1 MELLSLEDELF
12 ITQTPHVEKEID
24 QIGQL
29 ADRELMEVIHFGKW
43 FYIAICVITD
53 PVYLDIY
60 DDEDVFE
67 EAKYGDKEI
76 YVIVEGCCVD
86 IWNELLQEKCFIFG
100 YYFSFVITI
109 CVITEP
115 VYLDIYDNEDVY
127 EEAKYGDKDSFIFG
141 YYWSFVTALCQQ
153 WHMSQIVA

>member
-60 DDEDVFE
+60 DDEDE

-86 IWNELLQEKCFIFG
+86 IWNEFCFIF
-100 YYFSFVITI
+100 
-109 CVITEP
+109 ED
-115 VYLDIYDNEDVY
+115 LDIYDNEDVY